1 MGHMLSAV
9 PAWIGILFF
18 TAIPAGIAA
27 GAHAVFR
34 RYVPAR
40 LLIPHHE
47 VAGFLVA
54 VVGVLYAVV
63 LGFLVVTV
71 WAAFDSAQRN
81 ADLEAGDVAE
91 VFLIARAIPEPAR
104 SHLRSLMADYAFEVR
119 DREWPMLAV
128 GRQDP
133 VARELLLEGFDT
145 IATMPI
151 PAGASNGEAQRQ
163 SALHG
168 AAFATFRD
176 LSVQRRQRLLDAENH
191 VQGALYFA
199 LILGALLVFGFVF
212 LFGVERSA
220 PQLTMTALVAGSIGL
235 LFGLIVELDRP
246 YGNGIRVTPTAFTF
260 IIETNH
266 LAKYRIALPSVPE

>member
-1 MGHMLSAV
+1 MPHVLSAV
-9 PAWIGILFF
+9 PAWIGILLY
-18 TAIPAGIAA
+18 TVIPAGIAVA
-27 GAHAVFR
+27 AHAVFR
-34 RYVPAR
+34 RYVRAER
-40 LLIPHHE
+40 LIPHHE

-71 WAAFDSAQRN
+71 WSAFDSAQRN
-81 ADLEAGDVAE
+81 ADLEASDVAE
-91 VFLIARAIPEPAR
+91 LFLIARAIPEPAR

-119 DREWPMLAV
+119 DREWPMLGA
-128 GRQDP
+128 GGQDP
-133 VARELLLEGFDT
+133 IARELLLEAFDT
-145 IATMPI
+145 IAKMPI
-151 PAGASNGEAQRQ
+151 PASTTGEALRQ
-163 SALHG
+163 SALQG
-168 AAFATFRD
+168 AAFATYRD
-176 LSVQRRQRLLDAENH
+176 LSTQRRQRLLDAENH

-199 LILGALLVFGFVF
+199 LILGALLVFGFVL

-266 LAKYRIALPSVPE
+266 LAKHRTSLPSVPE